1 MYILVF
7 VIVLITVLYR
17 LTEKMKEVFTPNVRF
32 YTRQETEEFLIA
44 DEDGYVDSLTPM
56 DLNKRNVQSKD
67 DYIENIKES
76 AKDFT
81 DFEKKI
87 IEESVIEAQEY
98 LEELESV
105 FIETELISSLN
116 WNFSITENGQY
127 EMGLPHTRSDVIFLT
142 SEVIRNEKFVNTLI
156 HEKIHVYQR
165 VHKNLFQEALRKN
178 GYEVIGRRDERKD
191 LRSNPDLDE
200 FMYMKHDKIYVGKG
214 RDEHPNEEIAYNLE
228 KFVYIE

>member
-1 MYILVF
+1 
-7 VIVLITVLYR
+7 
-17 LTEKMKEVFTPNVRF
+17 MKEVFTPNIRF
-32 YTRQETEEFLIA
+32 YTRLETEEFLIA
-44 DEDGYVDSLTPM
+44 DEDGYIDSLTPM

-81 DFEKKI
+81 DFEKKV

-98 LEELESV
+98 LEELKSK
-105 FIETELISSLN
+105 FIETNLISSLN

-127 EMGLPHTRSDVIFLT
+127 EMGLPHTRLDVIFLT
-142 SEVIRNEKFVNTLI
+142 PEVIRNANFVNTLI

-165 VHKNLFQEALRKN
+165 VYKKKFQKVLKDN
-178 GYEVIGRRDERKD
+178 GYEIIGRREERKD

-200 FMYMKHDKIYVGKG
+200 FMYMKNDKKYSGRG
-214 RDEHPNEEIAYNLE
+214 RDEHPNEEIAYDLE
-228 KFVYIE
+228 KKLYI